1 MATLTEQ
8 YADLVSSEA
17 FRKLL
22 GETYDFYLAAY
33 NA

>member
-8 YADLVSSEA
+8 YGDTVSSEA

-22 GETYDFYLAAY
+22 GETYDYYLVAY